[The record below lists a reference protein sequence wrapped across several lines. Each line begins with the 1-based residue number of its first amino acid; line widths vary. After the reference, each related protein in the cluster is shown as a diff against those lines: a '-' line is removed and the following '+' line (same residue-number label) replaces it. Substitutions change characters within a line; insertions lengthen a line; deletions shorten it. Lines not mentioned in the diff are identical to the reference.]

1 MRRFREYEQVAQ
13 EARFDGRGN
22 ARVIHGNHVVLV

>member
-13 EARFDGRGN
+13 EARGDGRDN
-22 ARVIHGNHVVLV
+22 ARIIHRNHVVLV